1 MTKIDLLTMLTDSA
15 VRYRKNWQDSLSR
28 NFHMN
33 KLIELCG
40 QNCNLKEKVIQNV
53 PKEVLDAIL
62 VDFINKIGVEQG
74 VDYALYTKDLDTHKP
89 KWE

>member
-15 VRYRKNWQDSLSR
+15 VRYRKDCAASLVR
-28 NFHMN
+28 NKHMN
-33 KLIELCG
+33 
-40 QNCNLKEKVIQNV
+40 NCNREYGQHFLTQDLI
-53 PKEVLDAIL
+53 DAIL

-74 VDYALYTKDLDTHKP
+74 VDYALYTRDLLTYKP